1 MVTTNQL
8 VGENN
13 FLAQNNYV
21 KSTGTLYL
29 SDPTLGLVVNSQ
41 SIFAGTLAIQS
52 PGIAQI
58 TTSSSSPAVF
68 IAQSG
73 TGASLKISDS
83 GGLDPAPFIVDQ
95 NGNVS
100 IGTTNTLYYKLNL
113 VGNQGFNVIANN
125 NSISANG
132 STPALTISQV
142 GSGACLVI
150 SDDYSDISPFVID
163 NVGNVTIGA
172 TTSPGYK
179 LYTTGGDVSFAN
191 NLFVTG
197 NITNK
202 TANVT
207 ANAVVANSV
216 IVGSGGINNTIYIGS
231 GGVNVASAMTIQ
243 GTFTIAGSTVY
254 SSNSFIMN
262 FGVGI
267 ANQNAVIG
275 VYRTA
280 NTGNAIIRWNESNKL
295 WEMNDVINGQYYR
308 ILTDEFKSDLGNLS
322 STSNIATS
330 LALANANTFLQA
342 NDFAIYT
349 YSVGVFNTANSAYA
363 TTNSAYFTAN
373 SGYFTAN
380 QAYLQANNA
389 YNYANGQLTY
399 IQASYNT
406 ANQAYLQ
413 ANGAYTYAN
422 GQLTYIQASYNT
434 ANQAYIQAN
443 VSISSYNT
451 ANQAYNQANNAYNY
465 ANGQLTYIQSAYNQA
480 NNAYNYAN
488 SQLTY
493 IQASY
498 NTANGAYNQANVS
511 ISAYNTANQAYLQAN
526 GAYNYANGQLTY
538 IQSSFNTANGAYN
551 QANNAY
557 NKANSGINLVANTG
571 TGVITIGGT
580 LTVNG
585 SSPGIITSAT
595 ANGFIIT
602 NNGVI
607 TLTSASNNR
616 LYLTSTYGA
625 IQIDLSPITGLSAG
639 SYTYPSL
646 QVDSYGRITTI
657 SNQTPVTSF
666 NGQTGAVTLS
676 SANVTTAL
684 GYTPANATDLSSNS
698 IYIQAAYNT
707 ANGAYNQANNAY
719 TYANGQLTYIQAS
732 YNTANAA
739 FNQANTDVTN
749 INITSGTF
757 GNNITIPVISVAAN
771 GRITSISNTAL
782 TTTNPVRYLEI
793 IAIQSTTTLTNQ
805 TNIIGTVEIPLAATI
820 TNIRARTTTGTANVV
835 FNIGGTSIGYVNAN
849 TSGVSNTVS
858 SSVSAYSALTLD
870 VNNASGTGLLVTL
883 TMQ

>member
-1 MVTTNQL
+1 MANHIGTPVTLLSYSNTFGELMVTTNQL

-443 VSISSYNT
+443 VSIS
-451 ANQAYNQANNAYNY
+451 
-465 ANGQLTYIQSAYNQA
+465 
-480 NNAYNYAN
+480 
-488 SQLTY
+488 
-493 IQASY
+493 
-498 NTANGAYNQANVS
+498 
-511 ISAYNTANQAYLQAN
+511 AYNTANQAYLQAN
-526 GAYNYANGQLTY
+526 AAYYTANQAYSQANLAYTRANTSSNIFVGTSGSAVPISGGITFNSTIGVTISGTSNTLTINSPQDIRQNATPQWAGVNVAGY
-538 IQSSFNTANGAYN
+538 SLIFSNVASLTTNTANQVIDLFSTSIYRSAKYTVQFTTGTSY
-551 QANNAY
+551 QT
-557 NKANSGINLVANTG
+557 SELLVLHDGANTF
-571 TGVITIGGT
+571 ITEFGT
-580 LTVNG
+580 LT
-585 SSPGIITSAT
+585 TSGTLAT
-595 ANGFIIT
+595 F
-602 NNGVI
+602 
-607 TLTSASNNR
+607 
-616 LYLTSTYGA
+616 
-625 IQIDLSPITGLSAG
+625 
-639 SYTYPSL
+639 
-646 QVDSYGRITTI
+646 
-657 SNQTPVTSF
+657 
-666 NGQTGAVTLS
+666 
-676 SANVTTAL
+676 
-684 GYTPANATDLSSNS
+684 
-698 IYIQAAYNT
+698 
-707 ANGAYNQANNAY
+707 
-719 TYANGQLTYIQAS
+719 
-732 YNTANAA
+732 
-739 FNQANTDVTN
+739 DV
-749 INITSGTF
+749 NITSG
-757 GNNITIPVISVAAN
+757 NLNL
-771 GRITSISNTAL
+771 L
-782 TTTNPVRYLEI
+782 TTPINNTNATVKIVRT
-793 IAIQSTTTLTNQ
+793 SV
-805 TNIIGTVEIPLAATI
+805 TV
-820 TNIRARTTTGTANVV
+820 
-835 FNIGGTSIGYVNAN
+835 
-849 TSGVSNTVS
+849 
-858 SSVSAYSALTLD
+858 
-870 VNNASGTGLLVTL
+870 
-883 TMQ
+883 

>member
-1 MVTTNQL
+1 MANHIGTPVTLLSYSNTFGELMVSTNQL
-8 VGENN
+8 VAENN

-29 SDPTLGLVVNSQ
+29 SDPTLGLVVNNQ

-73 TGASLKISDS
+73 SGASLKISDS
-83 GGLDPAPFIVDQ
+83 GGLDPSPFIVDQ

-216 IVGSGGINNTIYIGS
+216 IVGLGGINNTIFINS
-231 GGVNVASAMTIQ
+231 GGINVASAMTVQ
-243 GTFTIAGSTVY
+243 GTFTISGSTVY

-262 FGVGI
+262 FGVGVS
-267 ANQNAVIG
+267 NQNAVIG

-349 YSVGVFNTANSAYA
+349 YSGGAFNTANSAYA

-380 QAYLQANNA
+380 QAYLQANAA
-389 YNYANGQLTY
+389 YVTTNSAYFTANSGY
-399 IQASYNT
+399 FT

-413 ANGAYTYAN
+413 ANAAYY
-422 GQLTYIQASYNT
+422 T
-434 ANQAYIQAN
+434 ANQAYSQAN
-443 VSISSYNT
+443 LAYTRANTSSNIFVGTSGSAVPISGGITFNSTIGVTISGTSNTLTINSPQDIRQNATPQWAGVNVAGYSLIFSNVASLTTNT
-451 ANQAYNQANNAYNY
+451 ANQVIDLFSTSIYR
-465 ANGQLTYIQSAYNQA
+465 SAKYTVQF
-480 NNAYNYAN
+480 
-488 SQLTY
+488 TTGT
-493 IQASY
+493 SY
-498 NTANGAYNQANVS
+498 QTS
-511 ISAYNTANQAYLQAN
+511 EL
-526 GAYNYANGQLTY
+526 
-538 IQSSFNTANGAYN
+538 
-551 QANNAY
+551 
-557 NKANSGINLVANTG
+557 LVLHDGANTF
-571 TGVITIGGT
+571 ITEFGT
-580 LTVNG
+580 LF
-585 SSPGIITSAT
+585 TSGTLAT
-595 ANGFIIT
+595 F
-602 NNGVI
+602 
-607 TLTSASNNR
+607 
-616 LYLTSTYGA
+616 
-625 IQIDLSPITGLSAG
+625 
-639 SYTYPSL
+639 
-646 QVDSYGRITTI
+646 
-657 SNQTPVTSF
+657 
-666 NGQTGAVTLS
+666 
-676 SANVTTAL
+676 
-684 GYTPANATDLSSNS
+684 
-698 IYIQAAYNT
+698 
-707 ANGAYNQANNAY
+707 
-719 TYANGQLTYIQAS
+719 
-732 YNTANAA
+732 
-739 FNQANTDVTN
+739 DV
-749 INITSGTF
+749 NITSG
-757 GNNITIPVISVAAN
+757 NLNL
-771 GRITSISNTAL
+771 L
-782 TTTNPVRYLEI
+782 TTPIN
-793 IAIQSTTTLTNQ
+793 
-805 TNIIGTVEIPLAATI
+805 
-820 TNIRARTTTGTANVV
+820 
-835 FNIGGTSIGYVNAN
+835 N
-849 TSGVSNTVS
+849 TSATVKIVRT
-858 SSVSAYSALTLD
+858 SVT
-870 VNNASGTGLLVTL
+870 V
-883 TMQ
+883 